1 MKITKRQLRRII
13 RETLF
18 IEGDPDYLSLDD
30 VGVSSTTV
38 SGDDEDEMEDT
49 DIEQLTQQ
57 RQKAMD
63 SGDAVGANAA
73 GEKLAMLR
81 KKHG

>member
-1 MKITKRQLRRII
+1 M
-13 RETLF
+13 
-18 IEGDPDYLSLDD
+18 EGDPDYLSLDD

-38 SGDDEDEMEDT
+38 SDDDEDEMEDT
-49 DIEQLTQQ
+49 DIEQLTHQ

>member
-1 MKITKRQLRRII
+1 MKITRKQIRRII
-13 RETLF
+13 REALLL
-18 IEGDPDYLSLDD
+18 ESDPDYLSLDD

-38 SGDDEDEMEDT
+38 SGDDEEEMEDT

-57 RQKAMD
+57 RQQAMD
-63 SGDAVGANAA
+63 SGDTVGANAA